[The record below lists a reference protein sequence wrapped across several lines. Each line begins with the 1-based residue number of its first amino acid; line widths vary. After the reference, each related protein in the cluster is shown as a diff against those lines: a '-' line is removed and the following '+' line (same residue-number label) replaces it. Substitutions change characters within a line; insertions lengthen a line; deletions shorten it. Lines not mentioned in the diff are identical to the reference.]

1 MSSIVDLVSNYI
13 RYVTLET
20 YAHATES
27 LDKVKQA
34 FTNILPEE
42 LRSRVPIVYEVQ
54 EGHYGNIVI
63 IVRTFIDKKEYIAKL
78 IEYLSRSM
86 DSSDKSQLGSSLQIR
101 VDAAGNLYLRFDKQL
116 AYRGVVKLCDGD
128 DIIRVKISFN
138 LRAKKYGIDKLCK
151 ELGLVE

>member
-1 MSSIVDLVSNYI
+1 V
-13 RYVTLET
+13 LET

-34 FTNILPEE
+34 FINVLPEE

-63 IVRTFIDKKEYIAKL
+63 IVRTFIDRKDYITML
-78 IEYLSRSM
+78 IEYLSKSM
-86 DSSDKSQLGSSLQIR
+86 SSTDKNQLGSSLRIR

-116 AYRGVVKLCDGD
+116 AYRGIVKLCDGD
-128 DIIRVKISFN
+128 DVIKIKISFN

-151 ELGLVE
+151 ELGLIE